1 MSNRVMGKAQI
12 KADGQLLDT
21 LPGATLDIGG
31 ETRTTVVGANR
42 VLGFTGAVAQSK
54 LECEIAVK
62 AQTSLAAIGRWEDLT
77 VTFEADTGQTWVIS
91 HGWVTN
97 PPTTTDN
104 DGKAKVV
111 IEGPPAEEMSS

>member
-31 ETRTTVVGANR
+31 PTRSTVNGANR
-42 VLGFTGAVAQSK
+42 VLGFTEAIGQSK
-54 LECEIAVK
+54 LEFEIAVK
-62 AQTSLAAIGRWEDLT
+62 GQTSLAAIRNWDDVT
-77 VTFEADTGQTWVIS
+77 ATFEADTGQTWVIS

>member
-1 MSNRVMGKAQI
+1 MSNKIMGKAQI
-12 KADGQLLDT
+12 KANGALQET

-31 ETRTTVVGANR
+31 PSRTTVAGANAI
-42 VLGFTGAVAQSK
+42 LGFTEAVAPSK
-54 LECEIAVK
+54 IEFEIAVK
-62 AQTSLAAIGRWEDLT
+62 GHTSLAAIRRWDDVT
-77 VTFEADTGQTWVIS
+77 VTFEADTGQTWVVS

-104 DGKAKVV
+104 DGKAKVT